1 LHAAFILNGRLPDWL
16 RADSGMDSD
25 EEGIHATAPRKL
37 ASISAEK
44 GAVMAKKRVADLLVD
59 VLAEAGV
66 KRIYGVSGDSL
77 NGITDSI
84 LATGQLEW
92 VHLRHEETAAFAAGA
107 EAHLTGKLAV
117 CAGSCGPGNLHLING
132 LYDCHRS
139 RVPVLA
145 IAAQIPSNEI
155 GSGYFQE
162 THPEH
167 LFAQCSHYC
176 ELVSQPEQMPR
187 VLEIAMQTAISRRGV
202 AVIAIPG
209 DVALRDAVENGVRL
223 HFHESQSTVCPS
235 DEEIATLAGILN
247 KSRKTTILA
256 GAGCAGAHDLLIEA
270 ASKLKAPIVHAMR
283 GKEFVEYSN
292 PFDVG
297 MTGLL
302 GFSSG
307 YKAMMECDTLLMLG
321 TDFPYQQFYPR
332 DATILQ
338 IDIRGEQ
345 IGRRTKVDLGLVG
358 DVKSTLAALIPQLDA
373 KKDDEHLAAA
383 LKDYGEARKGLD
395 DLATGKPG
403 EKPIHPQYVAKV
415 VDELA
420 AEDAVFT
427 CDVGTPT
434 IWAARYL
441 RMNGERG
448 LLGSFTHGSMANA
461 LPQAI
466 GAQVS
471 HPGRQVVAFCG
482 DGGLAMLMG
491 DLLSLRQLG
500 LPVKLIVFNNSSLAF
515 VELEMK
521 AAGILD
527 FGTDL
532 HNPHFA
538 KMAEAAGILGLRAET
553 ADQVRPMIEQ
563 ALRYD
568 GPALVEAIV
577 SRQELSMPPTITVD
591 QIKGFSLFM
600 IKAVLDGRGSEIIDL
615 AKVNLRR

>member
-1 LHAAFILNGRLPDWL
+1 
-16 RADSGMDSD
+16 M
-25 EEGIHATAPRKL
+25 E
-37 ASISAEK
+37 AE
-44 GAVMAKKRVADLLVD
+44 MAKRVAELIVD

-66 KRIYGVSGDSL
+66 RRIYGVSGDSL

-84 LATGQLEW
+84 RATKKLDW
-92 VHLRHEETAAFAAGA
+92 IHLRHEEVAAFAAGA
-107 EAHLTGKLAV
+107 EAQLTGGLAV

-132 LYDCHRS
+132 LYDCHKS

-145 IAAQIPSNEI
+145 IAAQIPSDEI

-176 ELVSQPEQMPR
+176 EVVSQPEQMPR

-202 AVIAIPG
+202 AVIVIPG
-209 DVALRDAVENGVRL
+209 DIALRDAVAQGPRV
-223 HFHESQSTVCPS
+223 HFHESKSTVCPS
-235 DEEIATLAGILN
+235 ADEIALLAKILN
-247 KSRKTTILA
+247 DSKRTTILA
-256 GAGCAGAHDLLIEA
+256 GAGCAGAHKELIDLA
-270 ASKLKAPIVHAMR
+270 GALKAPIVHALR
-283 GKEFVEYSN
+283 GKEFVEYDN
-292 PFDVG
+292 PYDVG

-307 YKAMMECDTLLMLG
+307 FHAMMNCDTLLMLG
-321 TDFPYQQFYPR
+321 TDFPYQQFYPK
-332 DATILQ
+332 DATVVQ
-338 IDIRGEQ
+338 IDLRGEQ

-358 DVKSTLAALIPQLDA
+358 DVKSTLNALTPELKGKRSDA
-373 KKDDEHLAAA
+373 HLKAS
-383 LKDYGEARKGLD
+383 LKHYGEARKELD
-395 DLATGKPG
+395 ELATGKPG
-403 EKPIHPQYVAKV
+403 DGPIHPQYLTRVL
-415 VDELA
+415 DELA
-420 AEDAVFT
+420 ADDAVFT

-441 RMNGERG
+441 HMNGKRR
-448 LLGSFTHGSMANA
+448 LLGSFNHGSMANA

-471 HPGRQVVAFCG
+471 FPGRQVISMSG
-482 DGGLAMLMG
+482 DGGLSMLMG
-491 DLLSLRQLG
+491 DLLSLAQLN

-521 AAGILD
+521 AAGVLD
-527 FGTDL
+527 FGTGL
-532 HNPHFA
+532 RNPNFA

-553 ADQVRPMIEQ
+553 PEQVRPILEQ
-563 ALRYD
+563 ALRHD
-568 GPALVEAIV
+568 GPVLVDAIV
-577 SRQELSMPPTITVD
+577 SRQELSMPPSITVD

-615 AKVNLRR
+615 AKVNLRL

>member
-1 LHAAFILNGRLPDWL
+1 
-16 RADSGMDSD
+16 M
-25 EEGIHATAPRKL
+25 T
-37 ASISAEK
+37 
-44 GAVMAKKRVADLLVD
+44 KKKVADLLVD

-66 KRIYGVSGDSL
+66 QRMYGVSGDSL

-84 LATGQLEW
+84 RAKKQIQW
-92 VHLRHEETAAFAAGA
+92 IHLRHEETAAFAAGA
-107 EAHLTGKLAV
+107 EAHLTGRLAV

-176 ELVSQPEQMPR
+176 ELVSQAEQMPR
-187 VLEIAMQTAISRRGV
+187 VLEIAMQTALTRRGV
-202 AVIAIPG
+202 SVVSIPG
-209 DVALRDAVENGVRL
+209 DVALRDATEQGPRL
-223 HFHESQSTVCPS
+223 HFPPPTPTVCPS
-235 DEEIATLAGILN
+235 DEEIATLAKLLN
-247 KSRKTTILA
+247 KSKKTTILG
-256 GAGCAGAHDLLIEA
+256 GAGCAGAHSELIA
-270 ASKLKAPIVHAMR
+270 LAGKLSAPIVHALR
-283 GKEFVEYSN
+283 GKEFIEYNN

-307 YKAMMECDTLLMLG
+307 YHAMMNCDVLLMIG
-321 TDFPYQQFYPR
+321 TDFPYQQFFPK
-332 DATILQ
+332 DATIVQ
-338 IDIRGEQ
+338 IDVRGEQ
-345 IGRRTKVDLGLVG
+345 LGRRTKVDYGFVG
-358 DVKSTLAALIPQLDA
+358 DAKATLRALLPKLNQN
-373 KKDDEHLAAA
+373 DDDKHLQASLAHY
-383 LKDYGEARKGLD
+383 KNARQGLD
-395 DLATGKPG
+395 ELATDGSGK
-403 EKPIHPQYVAKV
+403 KPIHPQYVV
-415 VDELA
+415 RTLDELA
-420 AEDAVFT
+420 ASDAIFS

-441 RMNGERG
+441 TMNGKRR
-448 LLGSFTHGSMANA
+448 LLGSFNHGSMANA

-471 HPGRQVVAFCG
+471 HPGRQVVSLSG

-491 DLLSLRQLG
+491 DLLSLKQLQA
-500 LPVKLIVFNNSSLAF
+500 PAKIIVFKNNSLAF

-532 HNPHFA
+532 CNPNFA
-538 KMAEAAGILGLRAET
+538 KMAEGAGLLGLTAET
-553 ADQVRPMIEQ
+553 PAQVRPMIAQ
-563 ALRYD
+563 SLKHD
-568 GPALVEAIV
+568 GPALIEVLV
-577 SRQELSMPPTITVD
+577 DRQELSMPPTITAEQV
-591 QIKGFSLFM
+591 KGFSLFTL
-600 IKAVLDGRGSEIIDL
+600 KAVLSGRGEEIVDL
-615 AKVNLRR
+615 AKINLFR

>member
-1 LHAAFILNGRLPDWL
+1 MA
-16 RADSGMDSD
+16 
-25 EEGIHATAPRKL
+25 RKN
-37 ASISAEK
+37 
-44 GAVMAKKRVADLLVD
+44 VAGLLVD

-66 KRIYGVSGDSL
+66 RQVYGVSGDSL

-84 LATGQLEW
+84 RTNKQIQW
-92 VHLRHEETAAFAAGA
+92 VHVRHEETAAFAAGA

-139 RVPVLA
+139 RVPVLG

-176 ELVSQPEQMPR
+176 ELISHPEQMPR

-202 AVIAIPG
+202 SVVSIPG
-209 DVALRDAVENGVRL
+209 DIALREAVEQGPRL
-223 HFHESQSTVCPS
+223 HFPPPAPTVCPS
-235 DEEIATLAGILN
+235 DEEIATLAKLLN
-247 KSRKTTILA
+247 KSKKITIFA
-256 GAGCAGAHDLLIEA
+256 GAGCAGAHAELIELA
-270 ASKLKAPIVHAMR
+270 GKLNAPIVHAMR
-283 GKEFVEYSN
+283 GKEYIEYDNS
-292 PFDVG
+292 FDVG

-307 YKAMMECDTLLMLG
+307 YHAMMNCDLLLMIG
-321 TDFPYQQFYPR
+321 TDFPYQQFFPE
-332 DATILQ
+332 DATIVQ
-338 IDIRGEQ
+338 IDVRGEQ
-345 IGRRTKVDLGLVG
+345 LGRRTKVDYGFVG
-358 DVKSTLAALIPQLDA
+358 DTKTTLRALRPKLNQNDND
-373 KKDDEHLAAA
+373 KHLKASLAHY
-383 LKDYGEARKGLD
+383 KNARKGLD
-395 DLATGKPG
+395 ELATEGSAK
-403 EKPIHPQYVAKV
+403 KPIHPQYVV
-415 VDELA
+415 RVLDELA
-420 AEDAVFT
+420 ANDAIFS

-441 RMNGERG
+441 TMNGKRR
-448 LLGSFTHGSMANA
+448 LLGSFNHGSMANA

-471 HPGRQVVAFCG
+471 HPGRQVVSLSG

-491 DLLSLRQLG
+491 DLLSLQQLQT
-500 LPVKLIVFNNSSLAF
+500 PVKIIVFKNNSLAF

-532 HNPHFA
+532 RNPNFA
-538 KMAEAAGILGLRAET
+538 KMAEGAGLLGLTAET
-553 ADQVRPMIEQ
+553 PAQVRPMIAQ
-563 ALRYD
+563 ALKYD
-568 GPALVEAIV
+568 GPALVEV
-577 SRQELSMPPTITVD
+577 LVDRQELSMPPTITAEQV
-591 QIKGFSLFM
+591 KGFSLFAL
-600 IKAVLDGRGSEIIDL
+600 KAVLSGRGEEILDL
-615 AKVNLRR
+615 AKINLFR

>member
-1 LHAAFILNGRLPDWL
+1 
-16 RADSGMDSD
+16 
-25 EEGIHATAPRKL
+25 
-37 ASISAEK
+37 
-44 GAVMAKKRVADLLVD
+44 MAKKKVADLLVE

-66 KRIYGVSGDSL
+66 RQIYGVCGDSL
-77 NGITDSI
+77 NGVTDSI
-84 LATGQLEW
+84 RGQKQIQW
-92 VHLRHEETAAFAAGA
+92 IHVRHEETAAFAAGG
-107 EAHLTGKLAV
+107 EAHLTRRLAV

-202 AVIAIPG
+202 AVVVLPG
-209 DVALRDAVENGVRL
+209 DMALRDAVEQGPRL
-223 HFHESQSTVCPS
+223 HFPPRKPIVCPS
-235 DEEIATLAGILN
+235 DDELTALAGVLN
-247 KSRKTTILA
+247 NSKRTTILG
-256 GAGCAGAHDLLIEA
+256 GAGCAGAHQELMALA
-270 ASKLKAPIVHAMR
+270 GKLNAPIVHAMR
-283 GKEFVEYSN
+283 GKEFIEYDN

-307 YKAMMECDTLLMLG
+307 CHAMMDSDLLLMIG
-321 TDFPYQQFYPR
+321 TDFPYQPSFPK
-332 DATILQ
+332 DATIVQ

-345 IGRRTKVDLGLVG
+345 LGRRTKVDYGFVG
-358 DVKSTLAALIPQLDA
+358 DTKSTVRALLPKLSQNDNDKHLKASLDHY
-373 KKDDEHLAAA
+373 KK
-383 LKDYGEARKGLD
+383 ARKGLD
-395 DLATGKPG
+395 ELATEGSGK
-403 EKPIHPQYVAKV
+403 KPIHPQYVARV
-415 VDELA
+415 LDELA
-420 AEDAVFT
+420 AKDAIFS

-434 IWAARYL
+434 VWAARYL
-441 RMNGERG
+441 TMNGKRR
-448 LLGSFTHGSMANA
+448 LLGSFNHGSMANA

-471 HPGRQVVAFCG
+471 HPGRQVISLSG

-491 DLLSLRQLG
+491 DLLSLRQLQ
-500 LPVKLIVFNNSSLAF
+500 LPVKMIVFKNDSLAF

-521 AAGILD
+521 AAGIVD

-532 HNPHFA
+532 HNPNFA
-538 KMAEAAGILGLRAET
+538 KMAEAAGVLGFTAET
-553 ADQVRPMIEQ
+553 PEQVVPMIEQ
-563 ALRYD
+563 AL
-568 GPALVEAIV
+568 
-577 SRQELSMPPTITVD
+577 
-591 QIKGFSLFM
+591 KH
-600 IKAVLDGRGSEIIDL
+600 
-615 AKVNLRR
+615 